1 MARKGGKYPT
11 PEEIVAKYKKGIDYA
26 KDKWADNAMEAAEK
40 DLLVWYT
47 AFAAKVYDTISK
59 LPPKSTNKK
68 DNLLNRSLPVIEAI
82 GKASEAY
89 RKARSTAVKTKSD
102 EAREKAA
109 ALGIKL
115 T

>member
-59 LPPKSTNKK
+59 LPPRSVDKK
-68 DNLLNRSLPVIEAI
+68 ENLLNRSLPVIEAI
-82 GKASEAY
+82 SKASEVY
-89 RKARSTAVKTKSD
+89 RKARSAAVKTKSD
-102 EAREKAA
+102 EARQKAA
-109 ALGIKL
+109 TLGIKL